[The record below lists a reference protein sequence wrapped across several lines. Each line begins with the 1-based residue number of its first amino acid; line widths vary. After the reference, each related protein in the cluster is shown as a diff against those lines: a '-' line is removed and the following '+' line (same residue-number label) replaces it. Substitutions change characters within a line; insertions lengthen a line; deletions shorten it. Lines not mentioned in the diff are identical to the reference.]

1 VRSSFRPHRAFAGDH
16 SADPL
21 PYGTDTLFRDYVR
34 ALAPKAPFP
43 LLLALV
49 LAACSGSAKKAAAPT
64 RVEVGTVE
72 LQSGPVTHIAEL
84 PGRVTPY
91 QTSDVRPQVGGVIIA
106 RLFDEGANVTAGQVL
121 YQIEPAPY
129 RAALAQAQAQLAS
142 AKAMVVTAKAKA
154 DRYAGLVKV
163 NGVAKQ
169 DYDDALAAYGQAE
182 AAVAQQA
189 AAVETA
195 RINLAWTSIRA
206 PISGRIGASNLTVG
220 ALVTPGQTTA
230 LTTIQRLDPIYID
243 VSQPAVELLKLKK
256 ALQAG
261 TIAGSSAST
270 VPVRLKLEDGSLY
283 SLEGELQFTD
293 VTVDQATDGVTLK
306 AIFHNPKGILLPGM
320 FVMAEVPQGT
330 QANGLLAPEQGVSRD
345 EKGLPTALVVGR
357 GGRVE
362 FRALETGGE
371 IGNQWLIIKGLAPGD
386 HLIVQGLQRVKP
398 GDVVIDHPVT
408 LALVG

>member
-1 VRSSFRPHRAFAGDH
+1 M
-16 SADPL
+16 
-21 PYGTDTLFRDYVR
+21 R
-34 ALAPKAPFP
+34 ALASKALMLFLPP
-43 LLLALV
+43 LV
-49 LAACSGSAKKAAAPT
+49 LAACSGSANKAPAPV

-72 LQSGPVTHIAEL
+72 LKSGPVTHIAEL

-121 YQIEPAPY
+121 YEIEPAPY

-182 AAVAQQA
+182 AAVGQQT
-189 AAVETA
+189 AAVESA

-220 ALVTPGQTTA
+220 ALVTPGQTTP
-230 LTTIQRLDPIYID
+230 LTTIQRLDPIYVD

-256 ALQAG
+256 AIQSG
-261 TIAGSSAST
+261 EIAGSSAST

-306 AIFHNPKGILLPGM
+306 AIFRNPRGILLPGL

-330 QANGLLAPEQGVSRD
+330 RASGLLAPEQGVSRD

-371 IGNQWLIIKGLAPGD
+371 IGNQWLILKGLAPGD
-386 HLIVQGLQRVKP
+386 HLIVEGLQRVKP

-408 LALVG
+408 LALVR

>member
-1 VRSSFRPHRAFAGDH
+1 V
-16 SADPL
+16 
-21 PYGTDTLFRDYVR
+21 
-34 ALAPKAPFP
+34 
-43 LLLALV
+43 LLLPALV
-49 LAACSGSAKKAAAPT
+49 LAACSGSAKKAPGPA

-91 QTSDVRPQVGGVIIA
+91 QTSDVRPQVGGVIVA
-106 RLFDEGANVTAGQVL
+106 RLFAEGANVTAGQVL
-121 YQIEPAPY
+121 YEIEPAPY

-182 AAVAQQA
+182 AAVGQQT
-189 AAVETA
+189 AAVESA

-230 LTTIQRLDPIYID
+230 LTTIQRLDPIYVD

-256 ALQAG
+256 SVEAG

-270 VPVRLKLEDGSLY
+270 VPVRLKLEDGSIY
-283 SLEGELQFTD
+283 SLEGGLQFTD

-306 AIFHNPKGILLPGM
+306 AIFRNPKGILLPGM

-345 EKGLPTALVVGR
+345 EKGLPTALVVER
-357 GGRVE
+357 SGRVE
-362 FRALETGGE
+362 FRALETGSE

-386 HLIVQGLQRVKP
+386 HLIVEGLQRVKP

-408 LALVG
+408 LALVR